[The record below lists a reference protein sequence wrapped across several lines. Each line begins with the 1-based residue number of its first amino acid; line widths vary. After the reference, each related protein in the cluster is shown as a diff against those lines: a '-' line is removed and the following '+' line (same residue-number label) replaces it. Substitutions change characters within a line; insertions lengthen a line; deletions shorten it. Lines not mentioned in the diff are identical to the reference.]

1 MTNNQLTSNPIL
13 AYDLESLQQ
22 ALLELARVGKRVALV
37 PTMGALHAGHA
48 ALIKQGSELAD
59 AVVVS
64 IFVNP
69 TQFGAGEDFDR
80 YPRTLEADVEVAKA
94 AGASVIYA
102 PSVEDMYPDGFATSI
117 SAGEMGNILCGKFRA
132 GHFDGVAT
140 VVTKLLLRVMPHI
153 AIFGQKD
160 YQQLAIIRR
169 VVEDLDIPS
178 EIIGAEI
185 VREADGLAL
194 SSRNRYLSASERAI
208 APLLYKTLRET
219 AAEMAAIGAEA
230 SIAKGIKALTEAG
243 FKVDY
248 LEVFDDHLL
257 VAAWLGNTRLIDNV
271 ELDL

>member
-1 MTNNQLTSNPIL
+1 M